1 MTETIIRCSV
11 NVAFAILAYILGN
24 RAGRIEGYR
33 EQIRFITETEQELL
47 KILKDQ
53 VENSADFINRQQDVL
68 EKINDAVAGRM

>member
-33 EQIRFITETEQELL
+33 EQIRFITATEQELL
-47 KILKDQ
+47 KIIKDQ
-53 VENSADFINRQQDVL
+53 VENGADFINRQQDAL